1 MVQTPEGRLKAIET
15 IKKRY
20 PNFYTEFSKKG
31 GQVKGIKKG
40 FASDPEKARLAGERG
55 REQRRLNKLKRLVE
69 EDDSVYTEGC
79 CGVGLDDFGRCKD
92 CKEMC

>member
-31 GQVKGIKKG
+31 GQVSGIKKG
-40 FASDPEKARLAGERG
+40 FAHDPEKARLAGIKG
-55 REQRRLNKLKRLVE
+55 REARERNKLKGKDNDNSHT
-69 EDDSVYTEGC
+69 EDTHSS
-79 CGVGLDDFGRCKD
+79 
-92 CKEMC
+92 

>member
-31 GQVKGIKKG
+31 GQVSGIKKG
-40 FASDPEKARLAGERG
+40 FAHDPEKARLAGIKG
-55 REQRRLNKLKRLVE
+55 REARERNKLKGKDNDNSHA
-69 EDDSVYTEGC
+69 EDTHSS
-79 CGVGLDDFGRCKD
+79 
-92 CKEMC
+92 